1 MRGSGA
7 KIAGVLPLFML
18 FIAGTISAFEDIER
32 LRIWPL
38 PAQVSHGGRRMY
50 LSGDF
55 KLVTEGSKYGDA
67 SGILKEGFDRML
79 GVVRLSHVISGDRN
93 SSGSGGSALLQGL
106 HVIISS
112 STDELEYGADE
123 SYKLVV
129 PSPEKPSYAQLEVS
143 WYHST
148 PNPSFCHFL

>member
-1 MRGSGA
+1 
-7 KIAGVLPLFML
+7 ML

-93 SSGSGGSALLQGL
+93 SSGTGGSALLQGL

-112 STDELEYGADE
+112 STDE
-123 SYKLVV
+123 
-129 PSPEKPSYAQLEVS
+129 VS
-143 WYHST
+143 FIYQST
-148 PNPSFCHFL
+148 TTIFLNDISSS

>member
-93 SSGSGGSALLQGL
+93 SSGTGGSALLQGL

-143 WYHST
+143 WYH
-148 PNPSFCHFL
+148 